1 MRLSLTFVLPRQT
14 MEARKAMI
22 LMETSGEAEFG
33 LPIFLSVM
41 AAWLATLI
49 HREAAGGVPGVV
61 LVAVSLH

>member
-1 MRLSLTFVLPRQT
+1 MFYLVGPDNT

-41 AAWLATLI
+41 AAWLGKNSGK
-49 HREAAGGVPGVV
+49 RP
-61 LVAVSLH
+61 

>member
-1 MRLSLTFVLPRQT
+1 